1 MRAFFLP
8 IQLPASSAWKSD
20 IESVLPAEKHTHS
33 LRGHEKWGSP
43 LFVTSG
49 ACHWSVKFYAQTG
62 THTHT
67 HTNSNFALSPPILS
81 IRCAD
86 RCVCHGVINATQHV
100 AGINLTREF
109 TSPAAFGRPAV
120 SGACWSWKSHTIRG

>member
-62 THTHT
+62 THTHELKFRSQPSDP
-67 HTNSNFALSPPILS
+67 HHSLCRPV
-81 IRCAD
+81 
-86 RCVCHGVINATQHV
+86 CV
-100 AGINLTREF
+100 
-109 TSPAAFGRPAV
+109 S
-120 SGACWSWKSHTIRG
+120 RGN